1 MEMVSC
7 SPDDDDDVLMVAMDD
22 DGFGALAL
30 DWWSP

>member
-1 MEMVSC
+1 MDMVSC
-7 SPDDDDDVLMVAMDD
+7 SPNDDDVLMVAMDN